1 VPVPV
6 RIRIAGMTCPH
17 CERAVERELA
27 AVPGVAAARASF
39 SGGWVEITLL
49 PEYGDSLPRP
59 LLEAAIRRAGYQ
71 LGPPEASEAAAGMRP
86 AARWLCVLG
95 LALMAFWL
103 LERAVPGQWTGYF
116 PDPGTA
122 SSLWALWGVG
132 LLTSLHC
139 LAMCGGIAMTQGL
152 ADVRQT
158 APLRAFAPRRSAFC
172 YQAGR
177 LLSYSA
183 VGGLAGEFGSGLTL
197 APATRGAVMLAAGA
211 FMLIMALN
219 MLGSFAV
226 LRHLQLRPPRWL
238 TEKIQGLAGGKAAQY
253 GQGGRRGPLL
263 IGLANGLMPC
273 GPLQAMQLYALGT
286 GSAWGGACAM
296 AVFCLGTM
304 PAMLGLSL
312 LSGNLGR
319 RGRGRLYQAAAVLVL
334 LLGLGMVHNGLALRG
349 FSAALLSPADTQE
362 EKAEGVRAY
371 RTGNGQAVTSMADY
385 DAYEPIVVQRGLP
398 VIWTLVIPEEKFI
411 GCNNEILAPELG
423 IAQKLTPG
431 ANNITFT
438 PTKTGVFAFSCW
450 MGMIRSQITVVD
462 VL

>member
-1 VPVPV
+1 M
-6 RIRIAGMTCPH
+6 RIRISGMFCPH

-39 SGGWVEITLL
+39 SGGWAEITLL
-49 PEYGDSLPRP
+49 PECGDSLPRH
-59 LLEAAIRRAGYQ
+59 LLEEAIRRAGYQ
-71 LGPPEASEAAAGMRP
+71 PGPPDGDAAGMR
-86 AARWLCVLG
+86 ATARGLCVLG

-103 LERAVPGQWTGYF
+103 LERAVPSRWTGYF

-122 SSLWALWGVG
+122 SSLWALWAVG

-152 ADVRQT
+152 AGVRQT
-158 APLRAFAPRRSAFC
+158 APMRTSVLRGSALC

-183 VGGLAGEFGSGLTL
+183 VGGLAGGLGSGLTL
-197 APATRGAVMLAAGA
+197 GPATRGAVMLAAGA
-211 FMLIMALN
+211 FMLVMALN
-219 MLGSFAV
+219 MLGGFAV

-238 TEKIQGLAGGKAAQY
+238 AERIQGMARGKALQH
-253 GQGGRRGPLL
+253 GQGGWRGPLL

-312 LSGNLGR
+312 LSGSLGR
-319 RGRGRLYQAAAVLVL
+319 RGRGCLHQAAAVLVA

-349 FSAALLSPADTQE
+349 FSAASLSPAGTQE
-362 EKAEGVRAY
+362 EKVEGARAH

-398 VIWTLVIPEEKFI
+398 VTWTLVMPEEKLI

-450 MGMIRSQITVVD
+450 MGMIHSQITVVD
-462 VL
+462 AL